1 VNYCEE
7 YGFQYHFQVE
17 SLENMDNFTVQ
28 GDIINDPLERNDSW
42 KWSID
47 FEYTGPTPVRMVSYD
62 VAEVSKEK
70 VFNQAFKQ
78 GEAFHVEG
86 KLPDMKKTLTVNL
99 HWKENGEKQQGKV
112 IYNIAKT
119 DLKEKK

>member
-1 VNYCEE
+1 
-7 YGFQYHFQVE
+7 
-17 SLENMDNFTVQ
+17 M
-28 GDIINDPLERNDSW
+28 
-42 KWSID
+42 
-47 FEYTGPTPVRMVSYD
+47 PVRMVSYD
-62 VAEVSKEK
+62 VSEVSKEK

-78 GEAFHVEG
+78 GESFHVEG

-119 DLKEKK
+119 DLKKSKVKEINKPVELTGAFLQLR